1 MSDFGTVQKESLS
14 DQIAERIKQM
24 IREDK
29 LRPGDKLPPER
40 ELAATM
46 GVGRPVLRE
55 ALRALSLM
63 NIIEIHQGAGT
74 FVTELETTKL
84 LEHLEFVFSI
94 DDSSILDL
102 FETRKVIESGI
113 AELAAQRISDAEIA
127 ILESALE
134 EAVQV
139 KEDPAAFLNA
149 DHEFHL
155 WIVSIA
161 DNPILLRFMESIYQL
176 GLASRT
182 RTGHLDGVIPQSVD
196 DLQQIFAALR
206 DRDPLAARKAM
217 WQHLENVESRLKG
230 MLTDEQ
236 R

>member
-24 IREDK
+24 IRENK

-63 NIIEIHQGAGT
+63 NIIEIRQGAGT

-84 LEHLEFVFSI
+84 LEHLDFVFSI

-113 AELAAQRISDAEIA
+113 AELAAQRISDAEIT
-127 ILESALE
+127 ILESSLE
-134 EAVQV
+134 EAERV
-139 KEDPAAFLNA
+139 KEDPEAFLNA

-161 DNPILLRFMESIYQL
+161 NNPILMRFMESIYQL
-176 GLASRT
+176 GLASRA
-182 RTGHLDGVIPQSVD
+182 RTGRLDGVVPQSID
-196 DLQQIFAALR
+196 DLHHIFTALR
-206 DRDPLAARKAM
+206 ARDPLAARKAM
-217 WQHLENVESRLKG
+217 WEHLENVESRLKS
-230 MLTDEQ
+230 MLTDE
-236 R
+236 